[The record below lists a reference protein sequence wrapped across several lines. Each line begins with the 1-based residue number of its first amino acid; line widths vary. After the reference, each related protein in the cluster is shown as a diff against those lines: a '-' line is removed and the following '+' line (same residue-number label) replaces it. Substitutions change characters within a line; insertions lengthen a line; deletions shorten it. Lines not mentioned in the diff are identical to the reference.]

1 MPLLLKQLSHYTLKL
16 RLSQLINLFFVF
28 PFCFLQM
35 GCENDVKKVYELT
48 AKTNLPVDKGINV
61 ELIYSDSA
69 KVKIKLTAPISER
82 YLGEKP
88 YLEFKKGVEVIFY
101 DSLMKQESKMSAEYA
116 IQKETE
122 NIVEGRT
129 NVEIINKKGEKLNTE
144 QLFWNQD
151 TRLIYTDKFVKITT
165 ADEIIMGN
173 GLEADQNFT
182 KYKIKSVSG
191 TITIKD
197 EENKTNQE

>member
-1 MPLLLKQLSHYTLKL
+1 MQLLLKQLRYHTLKL
-16 RLSQLINLFFVF
+16 RLRHSIDFFF
-28 PFCFLQM
+28 ALPFCLLLM

-48 AKTNLPVDKGINV
+48 TKANLPVDKGVNI

-69 KVKIKLTAPISER
+69 QIKIKLTAPISER
-82 YLGEKP
+82 FLGEKP

-101 DSLMKQESKMSAEYA
+101 DSLMNQESKMSAEYA

-122 NIVEGRT
+122 NIVEGRK

-144 QLFWNQD
+144 QLFWNKE
-151 TRLIYTDKFVKITT
+151 THLIYTDKFVKITT

-197 EENKTNQE
+197 EETKAKEE